1 VQGMRIALSAETTH
15 THEEVIE
22 RILDAGLAYAE
33 NVDQQTS
40 LVVCNDAAPAQGKG
54 YQAVEQ
60 GIPLMGDAEFMA
72 LIGQAVGGTDV
83 EQFADTTGDGD
94 QYALF

>member
-1 VQGMRIALSAETTH
+1 M
-15 THEEVIE
+15 
-22 RILDAGLAYAE
+22 
-33 NVDQQTS
+33 
-40 LVVCNDAAPAQGKG
+40 VCNDAAPAQGKG